1 MKTSKYSAIIDE
13 GYLFVGKKTFYKD
26 GKILWKPFKNKEID
40 NLIKVSLFKKGLK
53 CVSLKYG
60 EYDPELG
67 IIEIVSITVEATNI
81 ITFVEDDEIL
91 IKLTDLYCHPNR
103 DYNVTLR
110 VIDKIE
116 KYETTYKYVHPLE
129 E

>member
-1 MKTSKYSAIIDE
+1 MKAYNYSAIIDE
-13 GYLFVGKKTFYKD
+13 GYLFVGKKIFYKD
-26 GKILWKPFKNKEID
+26 GKFLWKPFKHKQID
-40 NLIKVSLFKKGLK
+40 NLINASLFEKGLK
-53 CVSLKYG
+53 CLSLKYG
-60 EYDPELG
+60 EYDYELG
-67 IIEIVSITVEATNI
+67 IIEIVLVTFEATNI
-81 ITFVEDDEIL
+81 TRFVKDDEIL
-91 IKLTDLYCHPNR
+91 IKLNDLYCHSNK